1 MAVTG
6 KPIDRVDGR
15 LKVTGAARYAAEF
28 NQTNMAYAFPV
39 WATVANGTIIAID
52 RSAALSSPGVLAV
65 LTHENAPRLKAF
77 NQQEFSRA
85 GGRLG
90 ENLVPLQDN
99 KVHYFWQFIGVV
111 VAETYSQARHAARL
125 VRVTYAEEKPAIDFE
140 SELPKGFRPKTAQGQ
155 PAQLNTGQAA
165 SLLATAPM
173 KIERT
178 YTTPTENHHP
188 MEPHATVVTWEG
200 KDKLTIHESTQ
211 DVMTVRAI
219 TAYFFSLKPEDVR
232 VLSPFIGGAFG
243 SKSNPW
249 TNIMLAVMAGQAV
262 NRPVKLVIT
271 RHMMQTNVGRRS
283 ETKQQVALGAS
294 RDGKLAVIRHHNN
307 SYSNNLTQYFERS
320 GSPTGVLYTAPLREI
335 TYQVA
340 RLNIGAPTFA
350 RGPGDSPGSFALES
364 AMDEMAHELKIDPIE
379 FRIINHSTANPVNK
393 LPYSSEHLIEC
404 YRTGASKFGWARR
417 QREPRQ
423 TRDGR
428 YLVGYG
434 MATATYPAARSSASA
449 RVRLQASGAVKVMS
463 ATQDLGTGTYTIM
476 AQTAADALGIPL
488 ARIAVEIGDSDLP
501 PAPVSA
507 RSQTTASVL
516 PAVLAACEMLRKD
529 LMQLAIADAK
539 SKLNGVNPAEI
550 TFSGA
555 KFFVKGDTS
564 KSDSY
569 SDIMRRNNKTTLEAC
584 TTVTPTSGSGLGT
597 PGAPCMPVQFAPE
610 ENRDDKKYAFQ
621 SFGAQFVEV
630 WVDEDL
636 GTIRVRRVTTVH
648 DVGRIMNEK
657 TARSQIIGSV
667 IYALGETLMEETHF
681 DKRFGNPVT
690 RTLADYHVPVNL
702 DVPPIDVHFIGKP
715 DPHISPI
722 GARGLGEIASVGVA
736 AAVANAVFNATGKR
750 IRDLPLTPDKLLG
763 VSVA

>member
-1 MAVTG
+1 MTETG

-15 LKVTGAARYAAEF
+15 LKVTGAAKYAAEY
-28 NQTNMAYAFPV
+28 NQPQMAYAFPV
-39 WATVANGTIIAID
+39 RSTIANGTIASVD
-52 RSAALSSPGVLAV
+52 TNAALQSPGVLMV
-65 LTHENAPRLKAF
+65 LTHENAPRLKALDP
-77 NQQEFSRA
+77 QELSQA

-90 ENLVPLQDN
+90 ENLVPLQDGR
-99 KVHYFWQFIGVV
+99 VHYFGQFIGVV
-111 VAETYSQARHAARL
+111 VAETYEQARHAAGL
-125 VRVTYAEEKPAIDFE
+125 VRVAYAEEKPAIDFE
-140 SELPKGFRPKTAQGQ
+140 TELLKGFRPETAQGQ

-165 SLLATAPM
+165 PLLAAAPV

-188 MEPHATVVTWEG
+188 MELHSTIAIWEG
-200 KDKLTIHESTQ
+200 ANKLIVHESTQ
-211 DVMTVRAI
+211 SVMTVRAVV
-219 TAYFFSLKPEDVR
+219 AYFFSLKPENVR
-232 VLSPFIGGAFG
+232 VLAPYIGGGFG
-243 SKSNPW
+243 SKGNPW
-249 TNIMLAVMAGQAV
+249 TNIVLAVMAGQAV

-283 ETKQQVALGAS
+283 ETKQQVALGAGS
-294 RDGKLAVIRHHNN
+294 DGKLAVMRHHNN
-307 SYSNNLTQYFERS
+307 SYSNLTQYFERS
-320 GSPTGVLYTAPLREI
+320 GSPTEVLYSAPLREI

-340 RLNIGAPTFA
+340 RLNIGASTFVRA
-350 RGPGDSPGSFALES
+350 PGDAPGSFALES
-364 AMDEMAHELKIDPIE
+364 AMDELAYELKIDPVE
-379 FRIINHSTANPVNK
+379 FRVINHTTTDPLSK

-404 YRTGASKFGWARR
+404 YRTGAEKFGWARR
-417 QREPRQ
+417 KQQPRQ

-434 MATATYPAARSSASA
+434 TAAATYPASRASASA
-449 RVRLQASGAVKVMS
+449 RVRLAADGRVIVQS
-463 ATQDLGTGTYTIM
+463 ATLDLGTGTYTIM
-476 AQTAADALGIPL
+476 AQTAADALGVSVE
-488 ARIAVEIGDSDLP
+488 RIAVEIGDSDLP

-507 RSQTTASVL
+507 RSITTASVL

-529 LMQLAIADAK
+529 LMQLATADAK

-550 TFSGA
+550 IFSDA
-555 KFFVKGDTS
+555 KFFARSDRS

-569 SDIMRRNNKTTLEAC
+569 SDILRRNNKTALEAC
-584 TTVTPTSGSGLGT
+584 TTAMPASGSGLGA
-597 PGAPCMPVQFAPE
+597 PGASCILAPTDSE
-610 ENRDDKKYAFQ
+610 ENSDAQKYSFH
-621 SFGAQFVEV
+621 SFGAQFAEV
-630 WVDEDL
+630 RVDEDL
-636 GTIRVRRVTTVH
+636 GLIRVKRFTTVH

-667 IYALGETLMEETHF
+667 TYALGETLMEETLF

-750 IRDLPLTPDKLLG
+750 IRDLPITPDKLL
-763 VSVA
+763 